1 MIYIGQI
8 LGGPELRDD
17 GPINKAIAKIY
28 RLRGPV
34 GEGEFGSLD
43 LVFHVA
49 GSLQEPEFNGIQ
61 TGRFSREQRMLQVQI
76 AVPKEVVAAEDPYPF
91 LAARVL
97 EAVRIA
103 APVFAKAGIPYPE
116 PEYVTIAE
124 TMVKA
129 ATH

>member
-8 LGGPELRDD
+8 LGGPELRDEA
-17 GPINKAIAKIY
+17 PINRAIAKLN

-49 GSLQEPEFNGIQ
+49 GSLLEPEFSGVR
-61 TGRFSREQRMLQVQI
+61 TGPFSRKERLLQIQI
-76 AVPKEVVAAEDPYPF
+76 AVPKDIVASEDPYPL
-91 LAARVL
+91 LATRVL
-97 EAVRIA
+97 EAVRVAVPI
-103 APVFAKAGIPYPE
+103 FAKAGIPYPE
-116 PEYVTIAE
+116 AEYTAIAE